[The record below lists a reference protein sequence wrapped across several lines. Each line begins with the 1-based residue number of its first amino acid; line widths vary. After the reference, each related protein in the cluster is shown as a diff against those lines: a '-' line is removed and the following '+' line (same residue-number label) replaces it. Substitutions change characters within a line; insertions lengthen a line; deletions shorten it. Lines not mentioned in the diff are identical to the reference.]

1 MRKMLFVSL
10 VCALNIITNVA
21 YAADFTD
28 ASPMDIALYPQ
39 QNAIRNRLDLS
50 GIWSFQLDPK
60 EEGEVGEWFNGL
72 PQPQSIAVPGSWNDQ
87 LDQQHNYLGC
97 TWYETETFVPTAWRD
112 GNEIFL
118 RIGSAVYFAKV
129 WINGQPVGKHEGG
142 HLPFAFTISDKVK
155 WGAKN
160 RISIMVENKLRPDRV
175 PGNVAGGALA
185 SQNYITLTTTFSG
198 TVGKIHAKVQKVGNV
213 SAGRIVVADR
223 DGRKMEAQLRFK
235 GQEAEADVQ
244 VPGHD
249 DLGFCRFPH
258 QSGIDA
264 CQEHEPQGSLH
275 PRSPTQDGCL
285 AFKKT
290 LGGGEERSVLKLKI

>member
-10 VCALNIITNVA
+10 VCALSVMANVA

-60 EEGEVGEWFNGL
+60 EEGEVG
-72 PQPQSIAVPGSWNDQ
+72 
-87 LDQQHNYLGC
+87 
-97 TWYETETFVPTAWRD
+97 
-112 GNEIFL
+112 
-118 RIGSAVYFAKV
+118 
-129 WINGQPVGKHEGG
+129 
-142 HLPFAFTISDKVK
+142 
-155 WGAKN
+155 AKN
-160 RISIMVENKLRPDRV
+160 RITIMVENKLRPDRV

-185 SQNYITLTTTFSG
+185 SQNYPNANYDFFPYSGLHRAVWLYSVPKAARINDITLTTTFSG
-198 TVGKIHAKVQKVGNV
+198 TVGKIHAKVQKVGSV
-213 SAGRIVVADR
+213 SVGRIVVADR

-264 CQEHEPQGSLH
+264 CQEHEPQGRVH
-275 PRSPTQDGCL
+275 PRPPTQDGCL